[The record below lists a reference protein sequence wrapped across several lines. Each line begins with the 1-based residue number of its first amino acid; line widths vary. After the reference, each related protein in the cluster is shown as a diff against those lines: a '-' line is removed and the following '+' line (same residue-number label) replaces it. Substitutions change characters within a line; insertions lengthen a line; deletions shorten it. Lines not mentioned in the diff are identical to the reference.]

1 MIFEEWLDFKGKII
15 REEEKFMNLQLYQDE
30 IRFTICE
37 TTVIGFDIQGSVWV
51 YYAGGTCVSKIK
63 IAINRTPEQM
73 FMIIKGLQTKE
84 EK

>member
-1 MIFEEWLDFKGKII
+1 MLFEEWLDFKSKIT
-15 REEEKFMNLQLYQDE
+15 RESEKFTNLQLYQDE

-73 FMIIKGLQTKE
+73 LMIIRGLK
-84 EK
+84 